1 MSHDLARPHDQGAM
15 WLYRHQPSKVSY
27 HPLKFGGNRYCGSGN
42 MFLVY
47 HVILQ
52 GYVIKE
58 SCDFMGRN
66 PSRQV
71 IILPSLVAIDT
82 LVVETCFLVFHL
94 IRRNDVTSTW
104 LINLICIKFCR
115 CTCLPNLV
123 IIGLI
128 VIEISIFT
136 SILTWIP
143 WKRLNSPPRSA
154 ILRYLKIQKYR
165 FTIPKSGIRLTEK
178 E

>member
-1 MSHDLARPHDQGAM
+1 M

-42 MFLVY
+42 MFLVC

-52 GYVIKE
+52 GYVIKG

-115 CTCLPNLV
+115 CTCLPNFV

-165 FTIPKSGIRLTEK
+165 FIIPKSGIRLTEK